1 MKQISSISRLAEHL
15 DCESLR
21 ALGRH
26 FYDKT
31 ECGVSTEYLTTKD
44 SVFAHDDHHGITRDL
59 PNIWAGHFVVGIR
72 FYTIVEGSDAE
83 FASDAIFFPCE
94 YSEVEDALEYLE
106 NCVKELES
114 EEALKIN

>member
-15 DCESLR
+15 GSESLR

-26 FYDKT
+26 FYDQS
-31 ECGVSTEYLTTKD
+31 ECGISTEYLTIND
-44 SVFAHDDHHGITRDL
+44 SVFAHDDHHGVTRNL

-83 FASDAIFFPCE
+83 FSSDPILFPCE
-94 YSEVEDALEYLE
+94 YSEI
-106 NCVKELES
+106 
-114 EEALKIN
+114 EEALQYLEDCVNELEIETV